1 MGFNIVEGFL
11 GFTLLGAE
19 WVLWLLL
26 ILSIW
31 SLAVMLDR
39 LFYFTRIKVDF
50 DSFSRRLASLLV
62 KGDREAAL
70 DFCRHGKSLEERVAS
85 VGLTASHSEKEFLEA
100 LMEEVIVKE
109 KQKME
114 KGLVIL
120 GTLGNNAPFIGLF
133 GTVIGIIKAFHD
145 LAMNPDGGPSVVMS
159 GISEALVATAVGI
172 LVAIPAVIAFN
183 FFNRVIKKRLANA
196 SSLVKTVSAA
206 SYLNVSNDRI

>member
-26 ILSIW
+26 ILSVW
-31 SLAVMLDR
+31 SVAIILDR
-39 LFYFTRIKVDF
+39 LFYFIRIRIN
-50 DSFSRRLASLLV
+50 FSKFSSKLSKSLA
-62 KGDREAAL
+62 KGDKKEALAL
-70 DFCRHGKSLEERVAS
+70 CLSGKSLEEKVVS
-85 VGLTASHSEKEFLEA
+85 TGLTAEPSNKEFIEA
-100 LMEEVIVKE
+100 LMEEVIVRE

-114 KGLVIL
+114 QGLVIL

-145 LAMNPDGGPSVVMS
+145 LSMNPDGGPSVVMS
-159 GISEALVATAVGI
+159 GISEALVATAIGI

-183 FFNRVIKKRLANA
+183 FFNRVIRKRLANA
-196 SSLVKTVSAA
+196 SSLVKTVSAT
-206 SYLNVSNDRI
+206 SSLSMSQDKL